1 MVSHPTPQSHLMQ
14 VCLNLIEFELCKDI
28 QKYGF
33 LQLINIKQVEFE
45 VEVEV
50 KSKGSDIGIYID
62 EL

>member
-1 MVSHPTPQSHLMQ
+1 MQ

>member
-1 MVSHPTPQSHLMQ
+1 MQ

-45 VEVEV
+45 VDVEVEV